1 MNIILNSCSPK
12 ANTLDL
18 WHSSSHT
25 AEQTLSEVTILVICD
40 MASAQYVHCDNT
52 SYIKARLRGG
62 SSTFAAFIRS
72 CQICVVKECLTWC
85 VFPQGGSHHCTS
97 EREHVEG
104 TVLIWCTHTHKH
116 MHTSANTKEQWQN
129 CGPQRF
135 LLPHFSFCQAVWI
148 SLCIELLWLLV
159 RSSWSQR
166 LRKSPKR
173 VCEHARSMKYLT
185 SACFSRI
192 PTRVFINF
200 QFDTSVPVVCCTS
213 TPCFTCLLWQTLH
226 QHEHFALIQLK
237 FSPFFD
243 EAFHS
248 LCLLVLPEIGPQV
261 ETFAIKAAIVFRNV

>member
-1 MNIILNSCSPK
+1 MNIILHSCSPK

-104 TVLIWCTHTHKH
+104 TVLIWCTHTQAHAHLHKY
-116 MHTSANTKEQWQN
+116 T
-129 CGPQRF
+129 G
-135 LLPHFSFCQAVWI
+135 AVT
-148 SLCIELLWLLV
+148 ELWT
-159 RSSWSQR
+159 
-166 LRKSPKR
+166 P
-173 VCEHARSMKYLT
+173 E
-185 SACFSRI
+185 
-192 PTRVFINF
+192 
-200 QFDTSVPVVCCTS
+200 VPVATFLILSSRVNLTLYRVAMV
-213 TPCFTCLLWQTLH
+213 TC
-226 QHEHFALIQLK
+226 
-237 FSPFFD
+237 
-243 EAFHS
+243 
-248 LCLLVLPEIGPQV
+248 
-261 ETFAIKAAIVFRNV
+261 